1 MGAGIA
7 QLAAATGARTL
18 LHDPDEVAV
27 KRGLDA
33 IADGL
38 ERWRA
43 KGRLDGEPGE
53 VSAAG
58 SLEDLAEA
66 ELIIEAAPE
75 RLDLKKELLRPAR
88 EDRARRGAGVEH
100 VVDPDHRDRRVDRGL
115 RRGSSA
121 CTSSTRRR

>member
-75 RLDLKKELLRPAR
+75 P
-88 EDRARRGAGVEH
+88 
-100 VVDPDHRDRRVDRGL
+100 PRVG
-115 RRGSSA
+115 
-121 CTSSTRRR
+121 